1 MKDWIPLIQA
11 LIPLM
16 QTLMWGAIIAV
27 VLYRFRQP
35 LFTLLSAIARRVDQ
49 GASIELGS
57 SGIKLAALSA
67 SATDAATI
75 TSASEQLSVARKSVA
90 PNVIYLTHRA
100 VRDGT
105 LDTGLFRYYRLRIF
119 LDADTP
125 NLLDL
130 VSKVVYHL
138 HPTFKK
144 PDRIST
150 DSKTAFEIQTIAYG
164 EFNMTAE
171 VHFKD
176 GQEPL
181 LLERYIDF
189 HGSAA

>member
-1 MKDWIPLIQA
+1 MKEWIPLIQI
-11 LIPLM
+11 LIPLL
-16 QTLMWGAIIAV
+16 QTFMWGAIIAV

-35 LFTLLSAIARRVDQ
+35 LFTLLSAVARRVDQ
-49 GASIELGS
+49 GASIELGY
-57 SGIKLAALSA
+57 SGIKLAALST
-67 SATDAATI
+67 STTVAAI
-75 TSASEQLSVARKSVA
+75 TSPSEQLAEARKSVA
-90 PNVIYLTHRA
+90 PNVIYLAHRA
-100 VRDGT
+100 VRDST

-125 NLLDL
+125 NLLEL

-138 HPTFKK
+138 HPSFKN

-150 DSKTAFEIQTIAYG
+150 DSEAAFEIKTIAYG

-189 HGSAA
+189 HGSVA